1 MLGGGRS
8 TKVPPTT
15 TSASTSTSII
25 TPMARRIHRGL
36 LERMPD
42 MSPEIWLEVVSYLDP
57 LDLLRLAK
65 VSADLYLVLTSPTSN
80 ALWKAAR
87 RTVDCPAPVTGL
99 SELALADLLIFL
111 THTFFWFC
119 RVAVVH
125 KVKFSLLTRICK
137 ACYKEHVISHRAT
150 DPLTALMASLVPTVL
165 KGITIE
171 YLREDFEAIQ
181 AKYLSLPENE
191 KVTYYTERRAYLKEL
206 DNACDL
212 ASTLVVL
219 KSLLMTTSSILLEP
233 HGINGDAIIKE
244 RLKDLGYNDAF
255 LSENF
260 CSQFYKHP
268 AVNKPSDLDERG
280 WTAIRDT
287 IVKMAKEAMKE
298 LADKRTAGVLAVENR
313 IAIATTLLEGPGP
326 SRVTKVPSIVDFLDV
341 PHHKTLIEAPVSMTL
356 AERELKQLVDTF
368 CDEWMDR
375 TLDTLIQVLGE
386 IQPERLAKSQKR
398 TYLELAHNVF
408 ECQGFGTQEK
418 AFMSTFIRAIG
429 LDVETAT
436 VDDID
441 SLDQRYRCLL
451 CPEAYHLDGKSKNGY
466 ECRPFVEHM
475 DGHISGGTNDASYP
489 QDFEIMHLEHMKD
502 DLVMNDV
509 QINAAPLGSRLPGC
523 RNSNCLLFYMQK

>member
-1 MLGGGRS
+1 
-8 TKVPPTT
+8 
-15 TSASTSTSII
+15 
-25 TPMARRIHRGL
+25 MARRIHRGL
-36 LERMPD
+36 LERMLD

-87 RTVDCPAPVTGL
+87 RTVDCPALVTGL
-99 SELALADLLIFL
+99 SGLALADLLYVNKC
-111 THTFFWFC
+111 HFC

-125 KVKFSLLTRICK
+125 EVKFSLLTRICK

-150 DPLTALMASLVPTVL
+150 DPLTALMASLVPIVL

-212 ASTLVVL
+212 ASTLFYLIGTAWYKRRRDVRSKEL
-219 KSLLMTTSSILLEP
+219 KEKKE
-233 HGINGDAIIKE
+233 NRAAAIKE

-313 IAIATTLLEGPGP
+313 IAIATTLLEGPDP
-326 SRVTKVPSIVDFLDV
+326 SRVTKVPSIIDFLDV

-356 AERELKQLVDTF
+356 AERELKQLIDTF

>member
-1 MLGGGRS
+1 MKEKKENR
-8 TKVPPTT
+8 
-15 TSASTSTSII
+15 
-25 TPMARRIHRGL
+25 
-36 LERMPD
+36 
-42 MSPEIWLEVVSYLDP
+42 
-57 LDLLRLAK
+57 
-65 VSADLYLVLTSPTSN
+65 
-80 ALWKAAR
+80 AA
-87 RTVDCPAPVTGL
+87 A
-99 SELALADLLIFL
+99 
-111 THTFFWFC
+111 
-119 RVAVVH
+119 
-125 KVKFSLLTRICK
+125 
-137 ACYKEHVISHRAT
+137 
-150 DPLTALMASLVPTVL
+150 
-165 KGITIE
+165 
-171 YLREDFEAIQ
+171 
-181 AKYLSLPENE
+181 
-191 KVTYYTERRAYLKEL
+191 
-206 DNACDL
+206 
-212 ASTLVVL
+212 
-219 KSLLMTTSSILLEP
+219 
-233 HGINGDAIIKE
+233 IKE

-408 ECQGFGTQEK
+408 ECQGCSSRGLVFPQILEHECCIYSLPKLGRRCVWTARYLSRQEK

-523 RNSNCLLFYMQK
+523 RNSNCLLFYMQN